1 MPSRY
6 DEELMTQQ
14 DKDAVASYQ
23 QQWKD
28 AKASGDSVGMAEAN
42 AGANAIREKYGY
54 TGGTS
59 GDAFNP
65 IDTQNNIALNKLQ
78 NERDADINDTKDLY
92 NTMINNSQNLYKQ
105 QQDAVAEWGKTQ
117 QQLQDERTDFTI
129 EKIQQKE
136 QQAEQDYIKEQKGAY
151 ADWQKQSNAY
161 GVNAEV
167 MAQNG
172 MVGSGYSESSQ
183 VAMYNA
189 YQGRV
194 ATARESY
201 NNLKLEFTNAIKDAQ
216 LQNNAAKAEI
226 AYQSLMQG
234 LQSGLEAFQYN
245 NSLLLQQKDDI
256 LALKDTYYNRMWN
269 ERQDQWNRYV
279 DNRNFLANREDTLWQ
294 RDFNE
299 RQFARDVYTDERDYN
314 LNLSEIGRD
323 QRNRD
328 REYGLDA
335 FKAYQNASS
344 GGGIDIGGGA
354 IIDNTVLDD
363 AGIDPEIMQAYV
375 DIGLATVQ
383 TVNGKQQYV
392 LRDIDR
398 SALKG
403 TEYEKMSDDK
413 IAETVAMGYL
423 RVIPQKDGSVKLV
436 KPNISMNTHGGRYAK

>member
-28 AKASGDSVGMAEAN
+28 AKANGDSVGMAEAN

-65 IDTQNNIALNKLQ
+65 IDTQNSAALNKLQ
-78 NERDADINDTKDLY
+78 NERDVAINDTKDLY
-92 NTMINNSQNLYKQ
+92 NTMINNSQDLYKQ
-105 QQDAVAEWGKTQ
+105 QQDAVTEWGKTQ

-129 EKIQQKE
+129 EQIQQKE

-194 ATARESY
+194 ATARETY
-201 NNLKLEFTNAIKDAQ
+201 NRVTLEFTNAIKDAQ

-234 LQSGLEAFQYN
+234 LQLGLEAFQYN

-269 ERQDQWNRYV
+269 ERQDQWNRYT
-279 DNRNFLANREDTLWQ
+279 DSRNFLANREDTLWQ

-299 RQFARDVYTDERDYN
+299 RQFVREKEIEDRNYQLTVDE
-314 LNLSEIGRD
+314 I
-323 QRNRD
+323 NRQLQAS
-328 REYGLDA
+328 RGSSRG
-335 FKAYQNASS
+335 SS
-344 GGGIDIGGGA
+344 GGSSSGNEGVYFSPTPVQETPVIA
-354 IIDNTVLDD
+354 PTPTVKVDNQTTQTTTDD
-363 AGIDPEIMQAYV
+363 VTNV
-375 DIGLATVQ
+375 D
-383 TVNGKQQYV
+383 K
-392 LRDIDR
+392 
-398 SALKG
+398 SKLKG
-403 TEYEKMSDDK
+403 TKYEKLSATDIDK
-413 IAETVAMGYL
+413 AIENGELETFIVGNTYYI
-423 RVIPQKDGSVKLV
+423 IPKVKVDLSKPFGSSPFSTNKSLY
-436 KPNISMNTHGGRYAK
+436 K